1 MKDFKARIKQ
11 RFLKVSYIF
20 ESILAILILIQVLF
34 GTIDLF
40 RILWDAYILDIA
52 NPVSHQQFEV
62 FLGQA
67 LLLVI
72 GVELVIMLTLHTPGS
87 IIEAL
92 LYAIARKLL
101 LIPKDKGMIEV
112 ILGIAAI
119 GGLFAIK
126 RYLIDDE
133 KKDKQGNINKD

>member
-1 MKDFKARIKQ
+1 MKNFKLNVKQ
-11 RFLKVSYIF
+11 KFLKVSYIF
-20 ESILAILILIQVLF
+20 ESALAVVILIQVLF

-40 RILWDAYILDIA
+40 RILWDAYVNDIA
-52 NPVSHQQFEV
+52 NPVSYNQFEV

-87 IIEAL
+87 IVEAL

-112 ILGIAAI
+112 VLGILAI

-126 RYLIDDE
+126 KYLIDSE
-133 KKDKQGNINKD
+133 KNKKQENFNNS